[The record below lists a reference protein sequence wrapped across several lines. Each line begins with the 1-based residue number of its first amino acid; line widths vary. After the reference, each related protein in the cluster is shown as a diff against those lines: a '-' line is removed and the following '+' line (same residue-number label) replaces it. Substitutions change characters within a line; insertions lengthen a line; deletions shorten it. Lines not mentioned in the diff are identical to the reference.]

1 MQKREN
7 QKTIL
12 GYEDA
17 YLKLKSVTHVSD
29 IKVNYYNV
37 DLSEIEL
44 HNNKEIV
51 KGLDT

>member
-29 IKVNYYNV
+29 IKVN
-37 DLSEIEL
+37 
-44 HNNKEIV
+44 NNFDYLKLIY
-51 KGLDT
+51 TMI